1 MLKGK
6 HHRFLSFFFS
16 GKFYLDRKNDQEKKE
31 IKKMVDP
38 QQNYSETWCL
48 DLILSSKDLTED
60 HF

>member
-1 MLKGK
+1 M
-6 HHRFLSFFFS
+6 SFFFS